1 MTLKSGETELQ
12 NTLQFLLA
20 VHLQVGE
27 LITDVSI
34 IIKILLRMTVGK
46 GELFS
51 KWWWLLFYIAIVYQI
66 FFFFLEENRIYS
78 KNFKWMVDFRYKFC

>member
-66 FFFFLEENRIYS
+66 FFFF
-78 KNFKWMVDFRYKFC
+78 

>member
-1 MTLKSGETELQ
+1 MCRSGTLESDSEKSGETELQ

-20 VHLQVGE
+20 VHLQVGR

-66 FFFFLEENRIYS
+66 FFFLEENRIYS
-78 KNFKWMVDFRYKFC
+78 RISSGW

>member
-1 MTLKSGETELQ
+1 MIESWCVIFICPSCVARGPSGVTLKSGETELQ

-66 FFFFLEENRIYS
+66 FFFF
-78 KNFKWMVDFRYKFC
+78 